1 MIYIQ
6 HSAEGNFKSRKSLG
20 ILGGVVTKKESMIF
34 TQMGLFLVLGFSSF
48 ADETAQV
55 TFALHLAESTAS
67 ISMLLFAGLMGAICA
82 GPIAPRLLHRFQ
94 PARTVPI
101 VLLLEVL
108 FIATAAIANQFWVY
122 IALSFALGCAGS
134 IFWSAILVSVPE
146 FATNDQQLDRINRII
161 QTVRNLGYIAGP
173 LLGGVLYGISNGQ
186 KGLFVLSIMVLCATF
201 ITLFCF
207 KSLKI
212 HTQMTNT
219 AQQSKKG
226 LDLTG
231 LLRKKNV
238 VYALA
243 PLIITIVLTS
253 ALNVLSIV
261 RIRTD
266 LNLSAETYGIITS
279 MISLGLVVGPLCFSS
294 LFHRFGNA
302 AGASLA
308 AAIIG
313 FSIFC
318 FSLTQLVWLMMLS
331 FFILGAANGV
341 QNALM
346 ASFMMK
352 AIQKEHRNN
361 QMPAYI
367 FIIQTSVC
375 IGFIGAG
382 FVHVH
387 HTQSTL
393 FIIGIATMIAG
404 ILGFILNSAVQKKEQ
419 RESNNG

>member
-1 MIYIQ
+1 M
-6 HSAEGNFKSRKSLG
+6 
-20 ILGGVVTKKESMIF
+20 TKKKSMIF
-34 TQMGLFLVLGFSSF
+34 AQIGLFIILALSSF

-67 ISMLLFAGLMGAICA
+67 ISMLLFAGLIGAICA

-94 PARTVPI
+94 PTRTVPI
-101 VLLLEVL
+101 VLLFEAL
-108 FIATAAIANQFWVY
+108 FIAAAAAANQFWLY

-134 IFWSAILVSVPE
+134 LFWSAILVAVPD
-146 FATNDQQLDRINRII
+146 FAKNDRQLDRNNRII

-173 LLGGVLYGISNGQ
+173 LLGGVLYGLSNGQ
-186 KGLFVLSIMVLCATF
+186 KGLFALSIMVLCATF

-207 KSLKI
+207 KSLKM
-212 HTQMTNT
+212 HTPTTN
-219 AQQSKKG
+219 AVQQAKKG
-226 LDLTG
+226 LDLRG

-238 VYALA
+238 VYALS
-243 PLIITIVLTS
+243 PLIITITLTS

-261 RIRTD
+261 RIRTE
-266 LNLSAETYGIITS
+266 LYLSAETYGIIAS

-308 AAIIG
+308 ATIIG
-313 FSIFC
+313 FAIFC
-318 FSLTQLVWLMMLS
+318 FSLTHIVWLMMLS
-331 FFILGAANGV
+331 FFILGGANGV

-352 AIQKEHRNN
+352 AIQKEQRNS

-367 FIIQTSVC
+367 FIIQTAVC
-375 IGFIGAG
+375 IGFISAG
-382 FVHVH
+382 FVKVH
-387 HTQSTL
+387 HTQYTL
-393 FIIGIATMIAG
+393 LIIGIATMITG
-404 ILGFILNSAVQKKEQ
+404 ILGFTLNRALQKKEWD
-419 RESNNG
+419 NA

>member
-1 MIYIQ
+1 
-6 HSAEGNFKSRKSLG
+6 
-20 ILGGVVTKKESMIF
+20 MIF
-34 TQMGLFLVLGFSSF
+34 AKTGLFLVLGFSSF
-48 ADETAQV
+48 ADEAAQV

-67 ISMLLFAGLMGAICA
+67 ISMLLFAGLVGAICA

-101 VLLLEVL
+101 VLLFEAL
-108 FIATAAIANQFWVY
+108 FIAAAAIANQFWVY

-134 IFWSAILVSVPE
+134 LFWSAILVAVPD
-146 FATNDQQLDRINRII
+146 FAKNDQQLDRINRVI

-173 LLGGVLYGISNGQ
+173 LLGGVLYGLSNGQ
-186 KGLFVLSIMVLCATF
+186 KGLFALSIMVLFATF

-207 KSLKI
+207 KSLKL
-212 HTQMTNT
+212 HTQTTNT
-219 AQQSKKG
+219 TQKSKKG

-238 VYALA
+238 VYALS
-243 PLIITIVLTS
+243 PLIITIILTS

-279 MISLGLVVGPLCFSS
+279 MLSLGLVVGPLCFSS

-313 FSIFC
+313 FAIFC
-318 FSLTQLVWLMMLS
+318 FSLTNFTWLMMLS
-331 FFILGAANGV
+331 FFILGSANGV

-367 FIIQTSVC
+367 FIIQTAVC
-375 IGFIGAG
+375 IGFLGAG

-404 ILGFILNSAVQKKEQ
+404 ILGFILNSAVQKKEYD
-419 RESNNG
+419 NG

>member
-1 MIYIQ
+1 M
-6 HSAEGNFKSRKSLG
+6 LG
-20 ILGGVVTKKESMIF
+20 SIVTKKKSMIF

-67 ISMLLFAGLMGAICA
+67 ISMLLFAGLVGAICA

-101 VLLLEVL
+101 VLLFEAL
-108 FIATAAIANQFWVY
+108 FIATAAIANQFLVY

-134 IFWSAILVSVPE
+134 LFWSAILVAVPD
-146 FATNDQQLDRINRII
+146 FAKNDRQLDHINRII

-173 LLGGVLYGISNGQ
+173 LLGGVLYGLSNGQ
-186 KGLFVLSIMVLCATF
+186 KGLFALSIMVLCATF

-207 KSLKI
+207 KSLNI
-212 HTQMTNT
+212 HMPTTTTQQ
-219 AQQSKKG
+219 AKKG
-226 LDLTG
+226 LDLRG

-238 VYALA
+238 VYALS
-243 PLIITIVLTS
+243 PLIITIILTS

-266 LNLSAETYGIITS
+266 LNLSAETYGVITS
-279 MISLGLVVGPLCFSS
+279 MLSLGLVVGPLCFSS

-308 AAIIG
+308 ATTIG
-313 FSIFC
+313 LAIFC
-318 FSLTQLVWLMMLS
+318 FSLTHIVWLMMLS
-331 FFILGAANGV
+331 FFILGGANGV

-367 FIIQTSVC
+367 FIIQTAVC
-375 IGFIGAG
+375 LGFLGAG
-382 FVHVH
+382 FVKVH

-404 ILGFILNSAVQKKEQ
+404 LLGFTLNRAMQKKEWD
-419 RESNNG
+419 NA

>member
-1 MIYIQ
+1 MIKK
-6 HSAEGNFKSRKSLG
+6 KS
-20 ILGGVVTKKESMIF
+20 IIF
-34 TQMGLFLVLGFSSF
+34 AQIGLFLVLSLSSF

-67 ISMLLFAGLMGAICA
+67 ISMLLFAGLIGGICA

-94 PARTVPI
+94 PAHTVTV
-101 VLLLEVL
+101 VLLFEAL
-108 FIATAAIANQFWVY
+108 FIATAAIANQFWFY

-134 IFWSAILVSVPE
+134 IFWSAILVAVPE
-146 FATNDQQLDRINRII
+146 LANNDQQLDRINRVI

-173 LLGGVLYGISNGQ
+173 LLGGMLYGLSNGQ
-186 KGLFVLSIMVLCATF
+186 KGLFVLSIMVLCTAL
-201 ITLFCF
+201 ITIVCF
-207 KSLKI
+207 KSLKM
-212 HTQMTNT
+212 HVPTTST
-219 AQQSKKG
+219 TQQSKKG

-231 LLRKKNV
+231 LLRKKKV

-243 PLIITIVLTS
+243 PLTLTIILTS

-261 RIRTD
+261 RIRTE
-266 LNLSAETYGIITS
+266 LSFSAQTYGMISS

-308 AAIIG
+308 AATIG
-313 FSIFC
+313 FAIFC
-318 FSLTQLVWLMMLS
+318 FSLTNFTWFMMFS
-331 FFILGAANGV
+331 FFILGSANGV

-352 AIQKEHRNN
+352 AIPKEQRNS

-367 FIIQTSVC
+367 FIIQTAVC
-375 IGFIGAG
+375 IGFISAG
-382 FVHVH
+382 FVKVH
-387 HTQSTL
+387 HTQYTL
-393 FIIGIATMIAG
+393 LIISIATMITG
-404 ILGFILNSAVQKKEQ
+404 ILGFIVNIALYKKE
-419 RESNNG
+419 GDHA

>member
-1 MIYIQ
+1 
-6 HSAEGNFKSRKSLG
+6 
-20 ILGGVVTKKESMIF
+20 
-34 TQMGLFLVLGFSSF
+34 MGLFFVLSLSSF

-55 TFALHLAESTAS
+55 TFALHLAKSTTS

-82 GPIAPRLLHRFQ
+82 GPIAPRLLHRLSTS
-94 PARTVPI
+94 RTVPV
-101 VLLLEVL
+101 VLLFEAI
-108 FIATAAIANQFWVY
+108 FIATAAIANQFWIY
-122 IALSFALGCAGS
+122 IAISFALGCAGS
-134 IFWSAILVSVPE
+134 LFWSTILVAVPE
-146 FATNDQQLDRINRII
+146 FAKTDQQLDRINRII

-173 LLGGVLYGISNGQ
+173 LLGGVLYGISSGQ
-186 KGLFVLSIMVLCATF
+186 RGLFALSIMVLCATF
-201 ITLFCF
+201 ITIFCF

-212 HTQMTNT
+212 H
-219 AQQSKKG
+219 AQETDTSQQTKKG
-226 LDLTG
+226 LDLAG

-243 PLIITIVLTS
+243 PLIITIILTS

-266 LNLSAETYGIITS
+266 LNLSAEIYGVITS

-294 LFHRFGNA
+294 IFHHFGNA

-308 AAIIG
+308 ATAIG
-313 FSIFC
+313 FGIFC
-318 FSLTQLVWLMMLS
+318 FSLTHIVWLMMLS

-375 IGFIGAG
+375 IGFVGAG

-387 HTQSTL
+387 HTQNTL
-393 FIIGIATMIAG
+393 LVIGITTMIAG
-404 ILGFILNSAVQKKEQ
+404 ILGFVLNNAMQKKEF
-419 RESNNG
+419 NDG

>member
-134 IFWSAILVSVPE
+134 LFWSAILVSVPE

-219 AQQSKKG
+219 AKQSKKG

-375 IGFIGAG
+375 LGFIGAG

-404 ILGFILNSAVQKKEQ
+404 ILGFILNSAVQKKE
-419 RESNNG
+419 SDNG

>member
-1 MIYIQ
+1 M
-6 HSAEGNFKSRKSLG
+6 
-20 ILGGVVTKKESMIF
+20 TKKKSMIF
-34 TQMGLFLVLGFSSF
+34 TQMGLFLVLSFSSF

-67 ISMLLFAGLMGAICA
+67 ISMLLFAGLVGAICA

-101 VLLLEVL
+101 VLLFEAL

-134 IFWSAILVSVPE
+134 LFWSAILVAVPD
-146 FATNDQQLDRINRII
+146 FAKNDRQLDHINRII

-173 LLGGVLYGISNGQ
+173 LLGGVLYGLSNGQ
-186 KGLFVLSIMVLCATF
+186 KGLFALSIMVLCATF

-207 KSLKI
+207 KSLNI
-212 HTQMTNT
+212 HMPTTTTQQ
-219 AQQSKKG
+219 AKKG
-226 LDLTG
+226 LDLRG

-238 VYALA
+238 VYALS
-243 PLIITIVLTS
+243 PLIITIILTS

-266 LNLSAETYGIITS
+266 LNLSAETYGVITS

-308 AAIIG
+308 ATTIG
-313 FSIFC
+313 LAIFC
-318 FSLTQLVWLMMLS
+318 FSLTYIVWLMMLS
-331 FFILGAANGV
+331 FFILGGANGV

-367 FIIQTSVC
+367 FIIQTAVC
-375 IGFIGAG
+375 LGFLGAG
-382 FVHVH
+382 FVKVH
-387 HTQSTL
+387 HTQYTL

-404 ILGFILNSAVQKKEQ
+404 LLGFTLNRAMQKKEWD
-419 RESNNG
+419 NA

>member
-1 MIYIQ
+1 M
-6 HSAEGNFKSRKSLG
+6 
-20 ILGGVVTKKESMIF
+20 TKKKSMIF

-67 ISMLLFAGLMGAICA
+67 ISMLLFAGLVGAICA

-101 VLLLEVL
+101 VLLFEAL
-108 FIATAAIANQFWVY
+108 FIATAAIANQFLVY

-134 IFWSAILVSVPE
+134 LFWSAILVAVPD
-146 FATNDQQLDRINRII
+146 FAKNDRQLDHINRII

-173 LLGGVLYGISNGQ
+173 LLGGVLYGLSNGQ
-186 KGLFVLSIMVLCATF
+186 KGLFALSIMVLCATF

-207 KSLKI
+207 KSLNI
-212 HTQMTNT
+212 HMPTTTTQQ
-219 AQQSKKG
+219 AKKG
-226 LDLTG
+226 LDLRG

-238 VYALA
+238 VYALS
-243 PLIITIVLTS
+243 PLIITIILTS

-266 LNLSAETYGIITS
+266 LNLSAETYGVITS

-308 AAIIG
+308 ATTIG
-313 FSIFC
+313 LAIFC
-318 FSLTQLVWLMMLS
+318 FSLTHIVWLMMLS
-331 FFILGAANGV
+331 FFILGGANGV

-367 FIIQTSVC
+367 FIIQTAVC
-375 IGFIGAG
+375 LGFLGAG
-382 FVHVH
+382 FVKVH
-387 HTQSTL
+387 HTQYTL

-404 ILGFILNSAVQKKEQ
+404 LLGFTLNRAMQKKEWD
-419 RESNNG
+419 NA

>member
-1 MIYIQ
+1 MGLSKLKDKP
-6 HSAEGNFKSRKSLG
+6 HDTARNFKNRKSFSV
-20 ILGGVVTKKESMIF
+20 LGGVVTKKKSTIF

-55 TFALHLAESTAS
+55 TFALHLAESTAF
-67 ISMLLFAGLMGAICA
+67 ISMLLFAGLIGAICA

-94 PARTVPI
+94 PARTVAL
-101 VLLLEVL
+101 VLLFEAL

-134 IFWSAILVSVPE
+134 LFWSAIIVSIPE
-146 FATNDQQLDRINRII
+146 LAKTDQQLDRLNRIT

-173 LLGGVLYGISNGQ
+173 LLGGVLYGLSNGQ
-186 KGLFVLSIMVLCATF
+186 RGLFVLSIMVLCATF

-207 KSLKI
+207 KSLKV
-212 HTQMTNT
+212 HAQTTNT
-219 AQQSKKG
+219 VQQTKKG
-226 LDLTG
+226 LDVIG

-238 VYALA
+238 IYALA
-243 PLIITIVLTS
+243 PLIITIILTS

-261 RIRTD
+261 RLRTD
-266 LNLSAETYGIITS
+266 LHLSAETYGVITS

-294 LFHRFGNA
+294 LFHHFGNA

-308 AAIIG
+308 ATIIG
-313 FSIFC
+313 FGVFC
-318 FSLTQLVWLMMLS
+318 FSLTDMVWLMMLS
-331 FFILGAANGV
+331 FFILGSANGV

-352 AIQKEHRNN
+352 AIRKEDRNN

-367 FIIQTSVC
+367 FIIQISVS
-375 IGFIGAG
+375 IGFIAAG
-382 FVHVH
+382 FVSVH

-393 FIIGIATMIAG
+393 LLIGIATMLAG
-404 ILGFILNSAVQKKEQ
+404 MLGFIFNSTGQKT
-419 RESNNG
+419 RI

>member
-1 MIYIQ
+1 M
-6 HSAEGNFKSRKSLG
+6 
-20 ILGGVVTKKESMIF
+20 TKKKSMIF

-67 ISMLLFAGLMGAICA
+67 ISMLLFAGLVGAICA

-101 VLLLEVL
+101 VLLFEAL

-134 IFWSAILVSVPE
+134 LFWSAILVAVPD
-146 FATNDQQLDRINRII
+146 FAKNDRQLDHINRII

-173 LLGGVLYGISNGQ
+173 LLGGVLYGLSNGQ
-186 KGLFVLSIMVLCATF
+186 KGLFALSIMVLCATF

-207 KSLKI
+207 KSLNI
-212 HTQMTNT
+212 HMPTTTTQQ
-219 AQQSKKG
+219 AKKG
-226 LDLTG
+226 LDLRG

-238 VYALA
+238 VYALS
-243 PLIITIVLTS
+243 PLIITIILTS

-266 LNLSAETYGIITS
+266 LNLSAETYGVITS

-308 AAIIG
+308 ATTIG
-313 FSIFC
+313 LAIFC
-318 FSLTQLVWLMMLS
+318 FSLTHIVWLMMLS
-331 FFILGAANGV
+331 FFILGGANGV

-367 FIIQTSVC
+367 FIIQTAVC
-375 IGFIGAG
+375 LGFLGAG
-382 FVHVH
+382 FVKVH
-387 HTQSTL
+387 HTQYTL

-404 ILGFILNSAVQKKEQ
+404 LLGFTLNRAMQKKEWD
-419 RESNNG
+419 NA

>member
-1 MIYIQ
+1 M
-6 HSAEGNFKSRKSLG
+6 
-20 ILGGVVTKKESMIF
+20 TKKKSMIF

-67 ISMLLFAGLMGAICA
+67 ISMLLFAGLIGAICA
-82 GPIAPRLLHRFQ
+82 GPIAPRLLHHFQ
-94 PARTVPI
+94 PVHTVTV
-101 VLLLEVL
+101 VLLFEAL
-108 FIATAAIANQFWVY
+108 FIAVAAIANQFWVY

-134 IFWSAILVSVPE
+134 LFWSAILVAVPD
-146 FATNDQQLDRINRII
+146 FAKNDQQLDRINRVI

-173 LLGGVLYGISNGQ
+173 LLGGVLYSLSNGQ
-186 KGLFVLSIMVLCATF
+186 KGLFALSIMVLFATF

-212 HTQMTNT
+212 HTQTTNT
-219 AQQSKKG
+219 TQKSKKG

-238 VYALA
+238 VYALS
-243 PLIITIVLTS
+243 PLIITIILTS

-266 LNLSAETYGIITS
+266 LNLSAETYGVITS
-279 MISLGLVVGPLCFSS
+279 MLSLGLVVGPLCFSS

-313 FSIFC
+313 FAIFC
-318 FSLTQLVWLMMLS
+318 FSLTNFTWLMMLS
-331 FFILGAANGV
+331 FFILGGANGV

-367 FIIQTSVC
+367 FIIQTAVC
-375 IGFIGAG
+375 LGFLGAG
-382 FVHVH
+382 FVKVH

-393 FIIGIATMIAG
+393 FIIGIATMITG
-404 ILGFILNSAVQKKEQ
+404 ILGFILNSVVQKKGLND
-419 RESNNG
+419 S

>member
-1 MIYIQ
+1 MI
-6 HSAEGNFKSRKSLG
+6 
-20 ILGGVVTKKESMIF
+20 KKKSMIF
-34 TQMGLFLVLGFSSF
+34 AQMGLFLVLGFSSF

-67 ISMLLFAGLMGAICA
+67 ISMLLFAGLVGAICA

-101 VLLLEVL
+101 VLLFEAL

-134 IFWSAILVSVPE
+134 LFWSAILVSVPE

-186 KGLFVLSIMVLCATF
+186 KGLFVLSIMVLFATF

-219 AQQSKKG
+219 AKQSKKG

-243 PLIITIVLTS
+243 PLIITIILTS

-261 RIRTD
+261 RIRTE

-279 MISLGLVVGPLCFSS
+279 MISLGLVVGPLCFSNF
-294 LFHRFGNA
+294 FHHFGNA

-313 FSIFC
+313 FAIFC
-318 FSLTQLVWLMMLS
+318 FSLTQLIWLMMLS
-331 FFILGAANGV
+331 FFILGSANGV

-352 AIQKEHRNN
+352 TIQKEHRNN

-375 IGFIGAG
+375 LGFIGAG

-393 FIIGIATMIAG
+393 FIIGIATIIAG
-404 ILGFILNSAVQKKEQ
+404 ILGFILNSAVQKKEYD
-419 RESNNG
+419 NG

>member
-1 MIYIQ
+1 M
-6 HSAEGNFKSRKSLG
+6 
-20 ILGGVVTKKESMIF
+20 TKKKSMIF

-67 ISMLLFAGLMGAICA
+67 ISMLLFAGLVGAICA

-101 VLLLEVL
+101 VLLFEAL

-134 IFWSAILVSVPE
+134 LFWSAILVAVPD
-146 FATNDQQLDRINRII
+146 FAKNDRQLDHINRII

-173 LLGGVLYGISNGQ
+173 LLGGVLYGLSNGQ
-186 KGLFVLSIMVLCATF
+186 KGLFALSIMVLCATF

-207 KSLKI
+207 KSLNI
-212 HTQMTNT
+212 HMPTTTTQQ
-219 AQQSKKG
+219 AKKG
-226 LDLTG
+226 LDLRG

-238 VYALA
+238 VYALS
-243 PLIITIVLTS
+243 PLIITIILTS

-261 RIRTD
+261 RIRTE
-266 LNLSAETYGIITS
+266 LYFSAETYGVITS

-308 AAIIG
+308 ATTIG
-313 FSIFC
+313 LAIFC
-318 FSLTQLVWLMMLS
+318 FSLTHIVWLMMLS
-331 FFILGAANGV
+331 FFILGGANGV

-367 FIIQTSVC
+367 FIIQTAVC
-375 IGFIGAG
+375 LGFLGAG
-382 FVHVH
+382 FVKVH

-393 FIIGIATMIAG
+393 FIIG
-404 ILGFILNSAVQKKEQ
+404 
-419 RESNNG
+419 

>member
-1 MIYIQ
+1 M
-6 HSAEGNFKSRKSLG
+6 
-20 ILGGVVTKKESMIF
+20 TKKKSMIF

-67 ISMLLFAGLMGAICA
+67 ISMLLFAGLVGAICA

-101 VLLLEVL
+101 VLLFEAL

-134 IFWSAILVSVPE
+134 LFWSAILVAVPD
-146 FATNDQQLDRINRII
+146 FAKNDRQLDHINRII

-173 LLGGVLYGISNGQ
+173 LLGGVLYGLSNGQ
-186 KGLFVLSIMVLCATF
+186 KGLFALSIMVLCATF

-207 KSLKI
+207 KSLNI
-212 HTQMTNT
+212 HMPTTTTQQ
-219 AQQSKKG
+219 AKKG
-226 LDLTG
+226 LDLRG

-238 VYALA
+238 VYTLS
-243 PLIITIVLTS
+243 PLIITIILTS

-266 LNLSAETYGIITS
+266 LNLSAETYGVITS

-308 AAIIG
+308 ATTIG
-313 FSIFC
+313 LAIFC
-318 FSLTQLVWLMMLS
+318 FSLTHIVWLMMLS
-331 FFILGAANGV
+331 FFILGGANGV

-367 FIIQTSVC
+367 FIIQTAVC
-375 IGFIGAG
+375 LGFLGAG
-382 FVHVH
+382 FVKVH
-387 HTQSTL
+387 HTQYTL

-404 ILGFILNSAVQKKEQ
+404 LLGFTLNRAMQKKEWD
-419 RESNNG
+419 NA

>member
-1 MIYIQ
+1 M
-6 HSAEGNFKSRKSLG
+6 
-20 ILGGVVTKKESMIF
+20 LGGIVIKKKSIIF
-34 TQMGLFLVLGFSSF
+34 AQIGLFLVLSLSSF

-67 ISMLLFAGLMGAICA
+67 ISMLLFAGLIGGICA

-94 PARTVPI
+94 PAHTVTV
-101 VLLLEVL
+101 VLLFEAL
-108 FIATAAIANQFWVY
+108 FIATAAIANQFWFY

-134 IFWSAILVSVPE
+134 IFWSAILVAVPE
-146 FATNDQQLDRINRII
+146 LANNDQQLDRINRVI

-173 LLGGVLYGISNGQ
+173 LLGGMLYGLSNGQ
-186 KGLFVLSIMVLCATF
+186 KGLFVLSIMVLCTAL
-201 ITLFCF
+201 ITIVCF
-207 KSLKI
+207 KSLKM
-212 HTQMTNT
+212 HVPTTST
-219 AQQSKKG
+219 TQQSKKG

-231 LLRKKNV
+231 LLRKKKV

-243 PLIITIVLTS
+243 PLTLTIILTS

-261 RIRTD
+261 RIRTE
-266 LNLSAETYGIITS
+266 LSFSAQTYGMISS

-308 AAIIG
+308 AATIG
-313 FSIFC
+313 FAIFC
-318 FSLTQLVWLMMLS
+318 FSLTNFTWFMMFS
-331 FFILGAANGV
+331 FFILGSANGV

-352 AIQKEHRNN
+352 AIPKEQRNS

-367 FIIQTSVC
+367 FIIQTAVC
-375 IGFIGAG
+375 IGFISAG
-382 FVHVH
+382 FVKVH
-387 HTQSTL
+387 HTQYTL
-393 FIIGIATMIAG
+393 LIISIATMITG
-404 ILGFILNSAVQKKEQ
+404 ILGFIVNIALYKKE
-419 RESNNG
+419 GDHA

>member
-1 MIYIQ
+1 M
-6 HSAEGNFKSRKSLG
+6 LG
-20 ILGGVVTKKESMIF
+20 SIVTKKKSMIF

-67 ISMLLFAGLMGAICA
+67 ISMLLFAGLVGAICA

-101 VLLLEVL
+101 VLLFEAL

-134 IFWSAILVSVPE
+134 LFWSAILVAVPD
-146 FATNDQQLDRINRII
+146 FAKNDRQLDHINRII

-173 LLGGVLYGISNGQ
+173 LLGGVLYGLSNGQ
-186 KGLFVLSIMVLCATF
+186 KGLFALSIMVLCATF

-207 KSLKI
+207 KSLNI
-212 HTQMTNT
+212 HMPTTTTQQ
-219 AQQSKKG
+219 AKKG
-226 LDLTG
+226 LDLRG

-238 VYALA
+238 VYALS
-243 PLIITIVLTS
+243 PLIITIILTS

-266 LNLSAETYGIITS
+266 LNLSAETYGVITS

-308 AAIIG
+308 ATTIG
-313 FSIFC
+313 LAIFC
-318 FSLTQLVWLMMLS
+318 FSLTHIVWLMMLS
-331 FFILGAANGV
+331 FFILGGANGV

-367 FIIQTSVC
+367 FIIQTAVC
-375 IGFIGAG
+375 LGFLGAG
-382 FVHVH
+382 FVKVH
-387 HTQSTL
+387 HTQYTL

-404 ILGFILNSAVQKKEQ
+404 LLGFTLNRAMQKKEWD
-419 RESNNG
+419 NA

>member
-1 MIYIQ
+1 M
-6 HSAEGNFKSRKSLG
+6 
-20 ILGGVVTKKESMIF
+20 TKKKSIIF
-34 TQMGLFLVLGFSSF
+34 AQMGLFLVLGFSSF

-67 ISMLLFAGLMGAICA
+67 ISMLLFAGLVGAICA

-94 PARTVPI
+94 PARTIPI
-101 VLLLEVL
+101 VLLFEAL
-108 FIATAAIANQFWVY
+108 FIATAAIANQFWIY

-134 IFWSAILVSVPE
+134 LFWSAILVAVPD
-146 FATNDQQLDRINRII
+146 FAKNDHQLDRNNRII

-186 KGLFVLSIMVLCATF
+186 KGLFALSIMVLFATF

-212 HTQMTNT
+212 HTQTTNT
-219 AQQSKKG
+219 TQNSKKG

-238 VYALA
+238 VYALS
-243 PLIITIVLTS
+243 PLIITIILTS

-261 RIRTD
+261 RIRTE
-266 LNLSAETYGIITS
+266 LYFSAETYGIITS
-279 MISLGLVVGPLCFSS
+279 MLSLGLVVGPLCFSS

-313 FSIFC
+313 FAIFC
-318 FSLTQLVWLMMLS
+318 FSLTHIVWLMMLS
-331 FFILGAANGV
+331 FFILGGANGV

-367 FIIQTSVC
+367 FIIQTAVC
-375 IGFIGAG
+375 LGFLGAG
-382 FVHVH
+382 FVKVH

-393 FIIGIATMIAG
+393 FIIGIATMITG
-404 ILGFILNSAVQKKEQ
+404 ILGFIVNSAVQKKQ
-419 RESNNG
+419 REFDNG

>member
-1 MIYIQ
+1 MIKK
-6 HSAEGNFKSRKSLG
+6 KS
-20 ILGGVVTKKESMIF
+20 IIF
-34 TQMGLFLVLGFSSF
+34 AQMGLFFVLSLSSF

-55 TFALHLAESTAS
+55 TFALHLAKSTTS

-82 GPIAPRLLHRFQ
+82 GPIAPRLLHRLSTS
-94 PARTVPI
+94 RTVPV
-101 VLLLEVL
+101 VLLFEAI
-108 FIATAAIANQFWVY
+108 FIATAAIANQFWIY
-122 IALSFALGCAGS
+122 IAISFALGCAGS
-134 IFWSAILVSVPE
+134 LFWSTILVAVPE
-146 FATNDQQLDRINRII
+146 FAKTDQQLDRINRII

-173 LLGGVLYGISNGQ
+173 LLGGVLYGISSGQ
-186 KGLFVLSIMVLCATF
+186 RGLFALSIMVLCATF
-201 ITLFCF
+201 ITIFCF

-212 HTQMTNT
+212 H
-219 AQQSKKG
+219 AQETDTSQQTKKG
-226 LDLTG
+226 LDLAG

-243 PLIITIVLTS
+243 PLIITIILTS

-266 LNLSAETYGIITS
+266 LNLSAEIYGVITS

-294 LFHRFGNA
+294 IFHHFGNA

-308 AAIIG
+308 ATAIG
-313 FSIFC
+313 FGIFC
-318 FSLTQLVWLMMLS
+318 FSLTHIVWLMMLS

-375 IGFIGAG
+375 IGFVGAG

-387 HTQSTL
+387 HTQNTL
-393 FIIGIATMIAG
+393 LVIGITTMIAG
-404 ILGFILNSAVQKKEQ
+404 ILGFVLNNAMQKKEF
-419 RESNNG
+419 NDG

>member
-1 MIYIQ
+1 M
-6 HSAEGNFKSRKSLG
+6 
-20 ILGGVVTKKESMIF
+20 TKKKSIIF
-34 TQMGLFLVLGFSSF
+34 AQIGLFLVLGLSSF

-67 ISMLLFAGLMGAICA
+67 ISMLLFAGLIGGICA

-94 PARTVPI
+94 PAHTVTV
-101 VLLLEVL
+101 VLLFEAL
-108 FIATAAIANQFWVY
+108 FIATAAIANQFWFY

-134 IFWSAILVSVPE
+134 LFWSAILVAVPD
-146 FATNDQQLDRINRII
+146 FAKNDQQLDRINRII

-173 LLGGVLYGISNGQ
+173 LLGGVLYGLSNGQ
-186 KGLFVLSIMVLCATF
+186 KGLFALSIMVLCATF

-207 KSLKI
+207 KSLNI
-212 HTQMTNT
+212 HMPTTTTQQ
-219 AQQSKKG
+219 AKKG
-226 LDLTG
+226 LDLRG

-238 VYALA
+238 VYALS
-243 PLIITIVLTS
+243 PLIITIILTS

-266 LNLSAETYGIITS
+266 LNLSAETYGVITS

-308 AAIIG
+308 ATTIG
-313 FSIFC
+313 LAIFC
-318 FSLTQLVWLMMLS
+318 FSLTHIVWLMMLS
-331 FFILGAANGV
+331 FFILGGANGV

-367 FIIQTSVC
+367 FIIQTAVC
-375 IGFIGAG
+375 LGFLGAG
-382 FVHVH
+382 FVKVH
-387 HTQSTL
+387 HTQYTL

-404 ILGFILNSAVQKKEQ
+404 LLGFTLNRAMQKKEWD
-419 RESNNG
+419 NA

>member
-1 MIYIQ
+1 M
-6 HSAEGNFKSRKSLG
+6 
-20 ILGGVVTKKESMIF
+20 TKKKSMIF

-67 ISMLLFAGLMGAICA
+67 ISMLLFAGLVGAICA

-101 VLLLEVL
+101 VLLFEAL
-108 FIATAAIANQFWVY
+108 FIAVAAIANQFWVY

-134 IFWSAILVSVPE
+134 LFWSAILVSVPE
-146 FATNDQQLDRINRII
+146 FATNDQQLDRLNRVI

-186 KGLFVLSIMVLCATF
+186 KGLFALSIMVLCATF

-212 HTQMTNT
+212 HTQTTNT
-219 AQQSKKG
+219 TQQAKKG

-238 VYALA
+238 VYALS
-243 PLIITIVLTS
+243 PLIITIILTS

-261 RIRTD
+261 RIRTE
-266 LNLSAETYGIITS
+266 LYFSAETYGVITS
-279 MISLGLVVGPLCFSS
+279 MLSLGLVVGPLCFSS

-313 FSIFC
+313 FAIFC
-318 FSLTQLVWLMMLS
+318 FSLTHIVWLMMLS
-331 FFILGAANGV
+331 FFILGGANGV

-352 AIQKEHRNN
+352 A
-361 QMPAYI
+361 
-367 FIIQTSVC
+367 
-375 IGFIGAG
+375 
-382 FVHVH
+382 
-387 HTQSTL
+387 
-393 FIIGIATMIAG
+393 
-404 ILGFILNSAVQKKEQ
+404 
-419 RESNNG
+419 

>member
-1 MIYIQ
+1 M
-6 HSAEGNFKSRKSLG
+6 LG
-20 ILGGVVTKKESMIF
+20 SIVTKKKSMIF

-67 ISMLLFAGLMGAICA
+67 ISMLLFAGLVGAICA

-101 VLLLEVL
+101 VLLFEAL

-134 IFWSAILVSVPE
+134 LFWSAILVAVPD
-146 FATNDQQLDRINRII
+146 FAKNDRQLDHINRII

-173 LLGGVLYGISNGQ
+173 LLGGVLYGLSNGQ
-186 KGLFVLSIMVLCATF
+186 KGLFALSIMVLCATF

-207 KSLKI
+207 KSLNI
-212 HTQMTNT
+212 HMPTTTTQQ
-219 AQQSKKG
+219 AKKG
-226 LDLTG
+226 LDLRG

-238 VYALA
+238 VYALS
-243 PLIITIVLTS
+243 PLIITIILTS

-261 RIRTD
+261 RIRTE
-266 LNLSAETYGIITS
+266 LYFSAETYGIITS
-279 MISLGLVVGPLCFSS
+279 MLSLGLVVGPLCFSS
-294 LFHRFGNA
+294 FFHRFGNA

-308 AAIIG
+308 ATTIG
-313 FSIFC
+313 LAIFC
-318 FSLTQLVWLMMLS
+318 FSLTHIVWLMMLS
-331 FFILGAANGV
+331 FFILGGANGV

-367 FIIQTSVC
+367 FIIQTAVC
-375 IGFIGAG
+375 LGFLGAG
-382 FVHVH
+382 FVKVH
-387 HTQSTL
+387 HTQYTL

-404 ILGFILNSAVQKKEQ
+404 LLGFTLNRAMQKKEWD
-419 RESNNG
+419 NA

>member
-1 MIYIQ
+1 M
-6 HSAEGNFKSRKSLG
+6 
-20 ILGGVVTKKESMIF
+20 TKKKSMIF
-34 TQMGLFLVLGFSSF
+34 VQIGLFLVLGFSSF

-67 ISMLLFAGLMGAICA
+67 ISMLLFAGLIGAIFA

-101 VLLLEVL
+101 VLLFEAL

-146 FATNDQQLDRINRII
+146 FANNDQQLDRINRVI

-186 KGLFVLSIMVLCATF
+186 KGLFALSIMVLFATF

-212 HTQMTNT
+212 HTQTTNT
-219 AQQSKKG
+219 TQKSKKG
-226 LDLTG
+226 LDLRG

-243 PLIITIVLTS
+243 PLIITIILTS

-279 MISLGLVVGPLCFSS
+279 MVSLGLVVGPLCFSS

-308 AAIIG
+308 ATIIG
-313 FSIFC
+313 FAIFC
-318 FSLTQLVWLMMLS
+318 FSLTQLIWLMMLS
-331 FFILGAANGV
+331 FFILGSANGV

-352 AIQKEHRNN
+352 AIQKEQRNS
-361 QMPAYI
+361 QMPAYL

-375 IGFIGAG
+375 LGFIGAG

-387 HTQSTL
+387 HTQYTL
-393 FIIGIATMIAG
+393 FVIGIATMIAG

-419 RESNNG
+419 REFENG

>member
-1 MIYIQ
+1 M
-6 HSAEGNFKSRKSLG
+6 
-20 ILGGVVTKKESMIF
+20 TKKKSMIF

-67 ISMLLFAGLMGAICA
+67 ISMLLFAGLVGAICA
-82 GPIAPRLLHRFQ
+82 GPIAPRLLHHFQ

-101 VLLLEVL
+101 VLLFEAL

-134 IFWSAILVSVPE
+134 LFWSAILVSVPE
-146 FATNDQQLDRINRII
+146 FATNDQQLDHINRII

-173 LLGGVLYGISNGQ
+173 LLGGVLYGLSNGQ
-186 KGLFVLSIMVLCATF
+186 KGLFALSIMVLCATF

-207 KSLKI
+207 KSLNI
-212 HTQMTNT
+212 HMPTTTTQQ
-219 AQQSKKG
+219 AKKG
-226 LDLTG
+226 LDLRG

-238 VYALA
+238 VYALS
-243 PLIITIVLTS
+243 PLIITIILTS

-261 RIRTD
+261 RIRTE
-266 LNLSAETYGIITS
+266 LYFSAETYGVITS

-308 AAIIG
+308 ATTIG
-313 FSIFC
+313 LAIFC
-318 FSLTQLVWLMMLS
+318 FSLTHIVWLMMLS
-331 FFILGAANGV
+331 FFILGGANGV

-367 FIIQTSVC
+367 FIIQTAVC
-375 IGFIGAG
+375 LGFLGAG
-382 FVHVH
+382 FVKVH
-387 HTQSTL
+387 HTQYTL

-404 ILGFILNSAVQKKEQ
+404 LLGFTLNRAMQKKEWD
-419 RESNNG
+419 NA

>member
-1 MIYIQ
+1 M
-6 HSAEGNFKSRKSLG
+6 
-20 ILGGVVTKKESMIF
+20 TKKKSMIF

-67 ISMLLFAGLMGAICA
+67 ISMLLFAGLVGAICA

-101 VLLLEVL
+101 VLLFEAL

-134 IFWSAILVSVPE
+134 LFWSAILVAVPD
-146 FATNDQQLDRINRII
+146 FAKNDRQLDHINRII

-173 LLGGVLYGISNGQ
+173 LLGGVLYGLSNGQ
-186 KGLFVLSIMVLCATF
+186 KGLFALSIMVLCATF

-207 KSLKI
+207 KSLNI
-212 HTQMTNT
+212 HMPTTTTQQ
-219 AQQSKKG
+219 AKKG
-226 LDLTG
+226 LDLRG

-238 VYALA
+238 VYALS
-243 PLIITIVLTS
+243 PLIITIILTS

-261 RIRTD
+261 RIRTE
-266 LNLSAETYGIITS
+266 LYFSAETYGIITS
-279 MISLGLVVGPLCFSS
+279 MLSLGLVVGPLCFSS

-308 AAIIG
+308 ATTIG
-313 FSIFC
+313 LAIFC
-318 FSLTQLVWLMMLS
+318 FSLTHIVWLMMLS
-331 FFILGAANGV
+331 FFILGGANGV

-367 FIIQTSVC
+367 FIIQTAVC
-375 IGFIGAG
+375 LGFLGAG
-382 FVHVH
+382 FVKVH

-404 ILGFILNSAVQKKEQ
+404 LLGFTLNRAMQKKEWD
-419 RESNNG
+419 NA